1 MTLEAGGRFSGKSQ
15 FPLVGSFISL
25 STELFLLGQDM
36 FLCTHGITDGG
47 KCRGR
52 GAQSRE
58 EETSGRI
65 LRSSGESLSLQ
76 GSTAPGREEPHSP
89 TPHFQGDGGE
99 ERALSTEAEPWITV
113 TLEEGSPPITQRQ
126 LQQVKRGKAS
136 QFFGLMGK
144 QMGAPGYQSEQTV
157 PGLLGRRRPSTEG
170 REDEDQGSE

>member
-1 MTLEAGGRFSGKSQ
+1 MEGSRMAGRTREQGELPPPTLREPKCGREPAGGGRLWAARGSQ
-15 FPLVGSFISL
+15 KVPG
-25 STELFLLGQDM
+25 
-36 FLCTHGITDGG
+36 
-47 KCRGR
+47 
-52 GAQSRE
+52 QSRL
-58 EETSGRI
+58 TT
-65 LRSSGESLSLQ
+65 LPCLSLLLLT
-76 GSTAPGREEPHSP
+76 GLSLCAAA
-89 TPHFQGDGGE
+89 GDGGE

-144 QMGAPGYQSEQTV
+144 QMGGTPRIQPGRKAAPGYQSEQTV